1 LNDWD
6 AVARA
11 AAAALAERV
20 QRGVDADLPDYR
32 RR

>member
-1 LNDWD
+1 
-6 AVARA
+6 VARA